1 MAASNYSS
9 YNRPAPLRKK
19 PVVKATLSRGTAVRP
34 TSIRVGTGTTSRP
47 ALKPSVRPLTKAAVA
62 PALSPLP
69 GAPSLQA
76 VPTVTPAAVGPPPQ
90 SLQTASDRTSIREGY
105 GQGMNDI
112 NRGIFNA
119 ALAYGGVDNAQ
130 QFGYDPTGADTST
143 NVGVFHDPADNSALS
158 VIARNLT
165 AQDKNID
172 ETSGAQNTFFSSN
185 RLTDLQN
192 TNSEADRQRAAA
204 KKDYEDAIST
214 YVSNLTGL
222 RTDRDTG
229 LRNADIAD
237 ITAASAVAPENQQAS
252 PPPPDAD
259 PAAAAGPAAA
269 PKTGFKYVM
278 DHGPNAGLS
287 YNLVMHNGAYWRKY
301 EDGRLVPR

>member
-1 MAASNYSS
+1 MAPSSYSS
-9 YNRPAPLRKK
+9 YNRAAPLRKK
-19 PVVKATLSRGTAVRP
+19 RATATLSRGTAVRP
-34 TSIRVGTGTTSRP
+34 PSIRVGSSTTSRP
-47 ALKPSVRPLTKAAVA
+47 APKPAVRPLTKAAVA
-62 PALSPLP
+62 PTLSPLP

-76 VPTVTPAAVGPPPQ
+76 VPKITPAAVGPPPQ
-90 SLQTASDRTSIREGY
+90 SLQSASDRTDIRENY

-119 ALAYGGVDNAQ
+119 ALAYGGVDNVQ
-130 QFGYDPTGADTST
+130 QFGFDPTGADTST
-143 NVGVFHDPADNSALS
+143 SLGVTHNPADNSALS

-172 ETSGAQNTFFSSN
+172 ETAGAQNTFFSSN

-192 TNSEADRQRAAA
+192 TNDEADRQRAAA
-204 KKDYEDAIST
+204 KKDYEDSMAT
-214 YVSNLTGL
+214 YISNLTGL
-222 RTDRDTG
+222 RRERDTG
-229 LRNADIAD
+229 LRNADISD
-237 ITAASAVAPENQQAS
+237 ITAASAVPPENQQGAA
-252 PPPPDAD
+252 PVDTPAP
-259 PAAAAGPAAA
+259 PAATAPAAA

-287 YNLVMHNGAYWRKY
+287 YNLVLRNGAYWRKY